1 MTCCPRCER
10 KDTCMNSTVFM
21 LKEDNA
27 TVKQAL
33 AFKELARRL
42 NQSTEFVIDNF
53 DKICEITAWTNREEY
68 VYP

>member
-1 MTCCPRCER
+1 
-10 KDTCMNSTVFM
+10 M